1 VLVVGGLSIGFLGM
15 WSHIMVYAGC
25 GCHRSVVGGIGS
37 AGFGYV
43 ADVGELD
50 WCCFG
55 GVVIR
60 TEARASV
67 PIGEAS

>member
-1 VLVVGGLSIGFLGM
+1 
-15 WSHIMVYAGC
+15 MVYAGC